1 MNTRGI
7 TLFTLLGLV
16 VCSSAPLFAANTLEK
31 KTPTPT
37 IAPKAVDASA
47 SLDPDTVYS
56 LLTAELAGQR
66 NQLDVSF
73 ANYLSQAKKTKDP
86 VIAERATNIAQQMR
100 DSAHILAA
108 AEVWVKIAPD
118 NIEPHTI
125 LIQQLA
131 KANRYNEIGPHV
143 DAILKTNPDADLQAI
158 AMGAEELTPDNLH
171 QLITLLVNSSTK
183 YPKNISLH
191 LTVARLSMIDK
202 KWDYAQTQLNAVLAI
217 EPLQEQALLMQSDIL
232 LNQHKSALAVEKLHD
247 AIKRGANS
255 KRVQVYY
262 SRLLLED
269 KQIDA
274 AKKQFTHLTEL
285 YPNDSELLFT
295 IALLALDSNLQDVSK
310 EYLQDVVALGE
321 HESEAHYY
329 LGQISEDEKN
339 TNAAIA
345 HYNKITP
352 DSDVYLAGLATT
364 ALILLKQGKGDEAI
378 EKVQQSRNLNPELGI
393 DLYLIESDLLI
404 KQGHYQQAV
413 KVLTQSLAQNKDEP
427 ELLYARSLAAEKA
440 DDLVLSEKDLTTL
453 IKQNPNDVMALNA
466 LGYTLADRTKRT
478 QEALKLIT
486 RALAL
491 RPDDPAIIDSMGW
504 VQFRLGN
511 YQKSL
516 ELLRKAYKSFRDE
529 EVAAHLGEVLWV
541 MGKHDEATQIL
552 SESLKENPDS
562 QVLKNTIERL
572 KKSSE

>member
-1 MNTRGI
+1 
-7 TLFTLLGLV
+7 
-16 VCSSAPLFAANTLEK
+16 
-31 KTPTPT
+31 
-37 IAPKAVDASA
+37 
-47 SLDPDTVYS
+47 
-56 LLTAELAGQR
+56 
-66 NQLDVSF
+66 
-73 ANYLSQAKKTKDP
+73 
-86 VIAERATNIAQQMR
+86 
-100 DSAHILAA
+100 
-108 AEVWVKIAPD
+108 
-118 NIEPHTI
+118 
-125 LIQQLA
+125 
-131 KANRYNEIGPHV
+131 
-143 DAILKTNPDADLQAI
+143 
-158 AMGAEELTPDNLH
+158 
-171 QLITLLVNSSTK
+171 
-183 YPKNISLH
+183 
-191 LTVARLSMIDK
+191 
-202 KWDYAQTQLNAVLAI
+202 
-217 EPLQEQALLMQSDIL
+217 
-232 LNQHKSALAVEKLHD
+232 LAVEKLHD